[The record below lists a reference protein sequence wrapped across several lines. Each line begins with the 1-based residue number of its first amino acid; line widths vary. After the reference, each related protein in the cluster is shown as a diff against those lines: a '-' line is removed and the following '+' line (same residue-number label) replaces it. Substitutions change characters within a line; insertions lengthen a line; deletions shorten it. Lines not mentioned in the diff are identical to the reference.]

1 MDEATIDIAAP
12 PEAVYDLV
20 ADVTNMGRWSPETYK
35 CEWLDGCTGPRVD
48 ARFKGWNKDSLG
60 PIPVKWATI
69 CTVRTAARGEEFA
82 FQVRQSGATWTFLFE
97 PHAGGTRLTETRVDG
112 EKPLVAKVF
121 ALIVPNRDDKL
132 REGMR
137 QTIERI
143 KVAAEAGS

>member
-1 MDEATIDIAAP
+1 M
-12 PEAVYDLV
+12 
-20 ADVTNMGRWSPETYK
+20 
-35 CEWLDGCTGPRVD
+35 
-48 ARFKGWNKDSLG
+48 
-60 PIPVKWATI
+60 KWATI

-121 ALIVPNRDDKL
+121 ALVVPNRDDKL